1 MYKNSTTIYLMRKI
15 SFLSVLI
22 ILTVLV
28 FARSVYATP
37 QQEVLGYSLGSNTF
51 PKVTAGTGFLLPDS
65 PLYFADKVFQNL
77 KLAVAFTS
85 ESKVTVQTQILGER
99 MAELREMYSRRNNEG
114 IVKALW
120 ELEKEAKNLAAS
132 VKAVSNSNE
141 AQLLAKKAN
150 DVLRDYRVI
159 LAAAST
165 SSSDELSLKLDSASH
180 SLLVSKVEIEDF
192 LTIADQ
198 EDAIASDLE
207 MEVENAVLGTSTK
220 AEKTEKKIQNLE
232 KRATKAEQIEKKK
245 LEQKAKANAK
255 KLEAKKVLEKRK
267 QLEEK
272 RKKLIEERKKKLEA
286 AREAL
291 KKAREAALKF
301 KEAQKAERELKNETE
316 DEAENETEDK
326 DKSKQED
333 DSSNSG
339 SGSSNSGSGSSNSG
353 SDSSGKNK

>member
-1 MYKNSTTIYLMRKI
+1 MYKNNTTIYLMGKI
-15 SFLSVLI
+15 LSFSILI
-22 ILTVLV
+22 IIFLLV
-28 FARSVYATP
+28 SSRVSFATP
-37 QQEVLGYSLGSNTF
+37 QQEVLGYSSGSNSF
-51 PKVTAGTGFLLPDS
+51 PAVTAGAGFLLPDS

-77 KLAVAFTS
+77 KLAAAFTS

-99 MAELREMYSRRNNEG
+99 MAELREMYSRKNNEG

-132 VKAVSNSNE
+132 VKAVSNSDE

-150 DVLRDYRVI
+150 DVLKDYRAI
-159 LAAAST
+159 LAAVST

-232 KRATKAEQIEKKK
+232 KRATKAEQIEKEK
-245 LEQKAKANAK
+245 LEQKVKANEEK
-255 KLEAKKVLEKRK
+255 PETKKVLEKRK

-272 RKKLIEERKKKLEA
+272 RKKLLGERKKKLEA

-301 KEAQKAERELKNETE
+301 KEAQKAEKELKNETQDE
-316 DEAENETEDK
+316 DE
-326 DKSKQED
+326 SKQKD

-353 SDSSGKNK
+353 SDSSSKNK

>member
-1 MYKNSTTIYLMRKI
+1 MRKLS
-15 SFLSVLI
+15 SFLVLI
-22 ILTVLV
+22 VILLLASSRAS
-28 FARSVYATP
+28 FATP
-37 QQEVLGYSLGSNTF
+37 QQEVLGYSSGENNF
-51 PKVTAGTGFLLPDS
+51 PVVTAGTGFLLPDS
-65 PLYFADKVFQNL
+65 PLYFADKIFQGL
-77 KLAVAFTS
+77 KLAIALSPERKT
-85 ESKVTVQTQILGER
+85 TVQTQILGER
-99 MAELREMYSRRNNEG
+99 MAELREMYARKNGEG
-114 IVKALW
+114 IAKALW

-245 LEQKAKANAK
+245 LEQKTKANAK

-301 KEAQKAERELKNETE
+301 KEAQKAERELKNQTE
-316 DEAENETEDK
+316 DEVENETEDE
-326 DKSKQED
+326 DESKQED

-353 SDSSGKNK
+353 SDSSSK